1 MTTFTIIT
9 RGTET
14 AAELDAVMSATRV
27 WWAQFEPDAP
37 EFVVARNV
45 ARPRSERADEGGAA

>member
-9 RGTET
+9 RGTESPD
-14 AAELDAVMSATRV
+14 ELDAVMAATRA

-37 EFVVARNV
+37 EFVTATTVAD
-45 ARPRSERADEGGAA
+45 PREA